1 MFRQAK
7 LTDTPLPPRTTHLHA
22 LCLLHTRN
30 YSPQSLTHLSSHDP
44 LSYIS
49 QHLGK
54 CGCPL
59 FGTRIEESG
68 RKILMAL
75 GWVMAVSDY
84 FGRVRDLIGVEVG
97 SGVGDGVGGKGVGMG
112 KYGVKEE
119 IEQTDDILEMVRE
132 SNRKVSQTF
141 KQTQRLLKAKL
152 QLHKKL

>member
-1 MFRQAK
+1 
-7 LTDTPLPPRTTHLHA
+7 
-22 LCLLHTRN
+22 
-30 YSPQSLTHLSSHDP
+30 
-44 LSYIS
+44 
-49 QHLGK
+49 
-54 CGCPL
+54 
-59 FGTRIEESG
+59 
-68 RKILMAL
+68 MAL